1 MSMTSRLEV
10 GRIGKAHGLK
20 GEVVVDFSTDR
31 TAERT
36 APGAELWSGDRRLLV
51 VSARPHQQKWLI
63 RFDGVADRNTAE
75 TLRGLV
81 LAAEPVDDPEAV
93 FVHELVGRTVIDQ
106 HGTDHGPVVAMVE
119 NPASDLLELDDGRLV
134 PLAFYVSH
142 DDDSVTVDVPAG
154 LLDGIALGDDAPG
167 AGSEPGA

>member
-1 MSMTSRLEV
+1 MTSRLEV

-36 APGAELWSGDRRLLV
+36 ARGAELWSDDRRLV
-51 VSARPHQQKWLI
+51 VASARPHQQKWLI
-63 RFDGVADRNTAE
+63 RFDGVADRDAAE

-81 LAAEPVDDPEAV
+81 LAAEPLEDPEAV
-93 FVHELVGRTVIDQ
+93 FVHELVGRTLIDQ
-106 HGTDHGPVVAMVE
+106 HGTDHGPVVAMID

-142 DDDSVTVDVPAG
+142 DDHTVTVDVPVG
-154 LLDGIALGDDAPG
+154 LLDDGAIGDGTDDAPG
-167 AGSEPGA
+167 AGG